1 MRESKIKYLK
11 FEYCNYE
18 GTVYDFKINGYKIQE
33 KVGSIMKQ
41 NDSFG
46 FNLNKMAEERMEMQ
60 SYTTLV
66 KRQRLLL
73 AKL

>member
-41 NDSFG
+41 NGSFG
-46 FNLNKMAEERMEMQ
+46 FNLNKNGGRKDGNANHIP
-60 SYTTLV
+60 Y
-66 KRQRLLL
+66 
-73 AKL
+73 